1 MITCPVCGYLNP
13 VDVVVCQDCGSDLS
27 HSPDLVGFEEEDDY
41 DTDDNSNNEFTDYDD
56 SDDITNEDD
65 YYDDDY
71 DDDTEY
77 DEDIDDDYYDDGCYD
92 DYED

>member
-27 HSPDLVGFEEEDDY
+27 HSPDLVGFEEDDY

-77 DEDIDDDYYDDGCYD
+77 DEDIDDDYYDD
-92 DYED
+92 YED